1 MAFLSLPVVERDIA
15 TGRQAIFDQDQT
27 ETTTMTNPKIPVTED
42 ELHAY
47 VDNEL
52 PAERRGDVEAWLATH
67 PDDAARV
74 QSWRAMAEAL
84 HARYDSVAD
93 EAVPKRLE
101 IERLVRQPRRWVY
114 GAVAAALVAFI
125 AGGGVGWL
133 AHGAAAS
140 PSAFQSFTLDA
151 LDAHRLYVVEVRHP
165 VEVPGSERAHL
176 QQWLTKRCG
185 WDVRAPELDATGL
198 KLVGGRLLPGP
209 AGPASFLMYES
220 ASGER
225 FTVYTARAEAGTT
238 QMRYAKHDNDGAL
251 FWADRGVGYV
261 VSGGSDRERLTQIA
275 RLVYDQTE
283 KSGG

>member
-1 MAFLSLPVVERDIA
+1 
-15 TGRQAIFDQDQT
+15 
-27 ETTTMTNPKIPVTED
+27 MTDSNIPVTED

-52 PAERRGDVEAWLATH
+52 PRERRGDVEAWLATH
-67 PDDAARV
+67 PDDSERV

-84 HARYDSVAD
+84 HARYDGVAD

-101 IERLVRQPRRWVY
+101 IERLVRQPRRWIY
-114 GAVAAALVAFI
+114 GAIAATLVAFI

-133 AHGAAAS
+133 AHGVAAA
-140 PSAFQSFTLDA
+140 PSTFQNFTLDA
-151 LDAHRLYVVEVRHP
+151 LDAYKLYVVEVRHP

-176 QQWLTKRCG
+176 QAWLTKRCG

-209 AGPASFLMYES
+209 TGPASFLMYES

-225 FTVYTARAEAGTT
+225 FTVYTARADGETT
-238 QMRYAKHDNDGAL
+238 QMRYATKDDNGAL

-261 VSGGSDRERLTQIA
+261 VSGSNNRERLSQVA
-275 RLVYDQTE
+275 RLVYDQTD

>member
-1 MAFLSLPVVERDIA
+1 M
-15 TGRQAIFDQDQT
+15 T
-27 ETTTMTNPKIPVTED
+27 EPNIPVTED

-52 PAERRGDVEAWLATH
+52 PAERRSDVETWLAAH

-93 EAVPKRLE
+93 EAVPTRLE
-101 IERLVRQPRRWVY
+101 IERLVQQPRRWMY
-114 GAVAAALVAFI
+114 GAIAATLAAFVV
-125 AGGGVGWL
+125 GGGAGWV
-133 AHGAAAS
+133 ARGAAAA
-140 PSAFQSFTLDA
+140 PSAFQNFTVDA

-165 VEVPGSERAHL
+165 VEVPGSEITHL

-185 WDVRAPELDATGL
+185 WDVRAPELAGL

-209 AGPASFLMYES
+209 TGPASFLMYES

-225 FTVYTARAEAGTT
+225 FTIYTAKSEAEAT
-238 QMRYAKHDNDGAL
+238 QMRYAAQGSDSAL

-261 VSGGSDRERLTQIA
+261 VSGGTDRGRLTQIA
-275 RLVYDQTE
+275 QAVYDQME

>member
-1 MAFLSLPVVERDIA
+1 MSD
-15 TGRQAIFDQDQT
+15 
-27 ETTTMTNPKIPVTED
+27 PKIHITED

-52 PAERRGDVEAWLATH
+52 PAERRGDVEAWLAMH
-67 PDDAARV
+67 PDDAERV
-74 QSWRAMAEAL
+74 RSWRTMADAL
-84 HARYDSVAD
+84 HARYDAIAD
-93 EAVPKRLE
+93 EPVPKRLE
-101 IERLVRQPRRWVY
+101 IEQLVRQPRKWIY
-114 GAVAAALVAFI
+114 GAIAAALVAFI

-133 AHGAAAS
+133 AHGVAAS
-140 PSAFQSFTLDA
+140 PSTFQNFTLDA

-209 AGPASFLMYES
+209 TGPASFLMYES

-225 FTVYTARAEAGTT
+225 FTIYTARATAGTT
-238 QMRYAKHDNDGAL
+238 QMRYARQDKDGAL
-251 FWADRGVGYV
+251 FWAERGVAYV
-261 VSGGSDRERLTQIA
+261 VSGSSDRERVTQVP
-275 RLVYDQTE
+275 RLVYDQSE
-283 KSGG
+283 KAGG

>member
-1 MAFLSLPVVERDIA
+1 MS
-15 TGRQAIFDQDQT
+15 
-27 ETTTMTNPKIPVTED
+27 NPKIPVTED

-52 PAERRGDVEAWLATH
+52 PGERRADVEAWLASH
-67 PDDAARV
+67 PDDAERV

-84 HARYDSVAD
+84 HARYDQVAN
-93 EAVPKRLE
+93 EPVPRRLDL
-101 IERLVRQPRRWVY
+101 ERLGQQPRKWLY
-114 GAVAAALVAFI
+114 GAVAASLIAFA

-133 AHGAAAS
+133 AHGAAAK
-140 PSAFQSFTLDA
+140 PSVFQSFTLDA

-185 WDVRAPELDATGL
+185 WDVRAPELSAAGL

-209 AGPASFLMYES
+209 TGPASFLMYES
-220 ASGER
+220 TSGER
-225 FTVYTARAEAGTT
+225 FTVYTAKTSTETT
-238 QMRYAKHDNDGAL
+238 QMRYTRQDNEGAL

-261 VSGGSDRERLTQIA
+261 VSGGNDRERLAQVA
-275 RLVYDQTE
+275 RAVYEQVE
-283 KSGG
+283 KNGG